1 MRNIKNAITAEEA
14 LKMAEEYEVEMKR
27 VLEENVCAYLE
38 DEIFPLLNSNAMNG
52 GREAHFRCSKSSA
65 FIQKMV
71 EILEEYKFRVEYA
84 ERSHQLSIYWGKK
97 DHA

>member
-38 DEIFPLLNSNAMNG
+38 DEIFPLLNSNII
-52 GREAHFRCSKSSA
+52 S
-65 FIQKMV
+65 FIV
-71 EILEEYKFRVEYA
+71 IPE
-84 ERSHQLSIYWGKK
+84 
-97 DHA
+97 